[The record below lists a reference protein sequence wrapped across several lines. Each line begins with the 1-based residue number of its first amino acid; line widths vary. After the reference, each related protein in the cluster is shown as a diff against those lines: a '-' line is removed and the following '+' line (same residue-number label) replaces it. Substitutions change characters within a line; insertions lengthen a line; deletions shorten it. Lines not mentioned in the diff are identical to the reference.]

1 MYKKTLFIFRRDLR
15 IQDNIGL
22 IESLQNSNEV
32 IPCFIYD
39 ENIIKKLKDSE
50 FRWSFLNE
58 SLVDL
63 DNELKKKG
71 TSLQILE
78 GNPEKIVDKIIK
90 KHKLNA
96 IFVNT
101 DFTNYAQHRDEKIF
115 QVCKKNKISFHSSLD
130 FLLHNP
136 NEIKTNEGSPYT
148 IYSFFYK
155 KARQFPIKKI
165 VKNIQKNYSK
175 EIISDDQIKKSKIKN
190 KEITGGRKEALKI
203 LKDLDKFRDYDKVRD
218 FPGLNQTTMLS
229 AHNKFGTVS
238 VREVHKEIKEVLG
251 SDHTIMGEIYWREFF
266 SHILFHFPYAQK
278 TTFRK
283 KFQKIPW
290 SKSKE
295 SFKKWSEGN
304 TGFPIV
310 DAGMRQLNQTGFMHN
325 RVRMVV
331 ASFLTKDLH
340 MDWRLG
346 EKYFEEKLI
355 DHDPAVN
362 SGNWQW
368 AASTGCDSV
377 PYFRIFNPWRQQ
389 ERFDLNCDY
398 IKKWVPELEKIE
410 PKIIHNLWEK
420 FPTDLEYPK
429 PMLIHKIEAEKTK
442 LIFKSQK

>member
-15 IQDNIGL
+15 IEDNIGL
-22 IESLQNSNEV
+22 IESLQNSKEV

-39 ENIIKKLKDSE
+39 ENIIKKLKDSK
-50 FRWSFLNE
+50 FRWNFLNV

-78 GNPEKIVDKIIK
+78 GKPEKIIDNMIK
-90 KHKLNA
+90 KYNLNA
-96 IFVNT
+96 IFLNT
-101 DFTNYAQHRDEKIF
+101 DFTNYAQRRDEKIF
-115 QVCKKNKISFHSSLD
+115 QIFKKNKISFHSTLD

-165 VKNIQKNYSK
+165 IKNIQKNYSN
-175 EIISDDQIKKSKIKN
+175 EVISDNEIKKSEIKN
-190 KEITGGRKEALKI
+190 NKIIGGRKEALKI

-229 AHNKFGTVS
+229 AHNKFGTIS

-251 SDHTIMGEIYWREFF
+251 SNHTIMGEIYWREFF

-295 SFKKWSEGN
+295 SFKKWSEGE

-340 MDWRLG
+340 MDWKLG

-398 IKKWVPELEKIE
+398 IKKWIPELEKVE
-410 PKIIHNLWEK
+410 PKIIHKLWEK
-420 FPTDLEYPK
+420 FPEDLEYPK

>member
-15 IQDNIGL
+15 IEDNIGL
-22 IESLQNSNEV
+22 IESLQNSKEV

-39 ENIIKKLKDSE
+39 ENIIKKLKDSK
-50 FRWSFLNE
+50 FRWNFLNE

-78 GNPEKIVDKIIK
+78 GKPEKIIDNMIK
-90 KHKLNA
+90 KYNLNA
-96 IFVNT
+96 IFLNT
-101 DFTNYAQHRDEKIF
+101 DFTNYAQRRDEKIF
-115 QVCKKNKISFHSSLD
+115 QICKKNKISFHSTLD

-136 NEIKTNEGSPYT
+136 NEIKTNDGSPYT

-165 VKNIQKNYSK
+165 IKNIQKNYSN
-175 EIISDDQIKKSKIKN
+175 EVISDNEIKKSEIKN
-190 KEITGGRKEALKI
+190 NKIIGGRKEALKI

-229 AHNKFGTVS
+229 AHNKFGTIS

-251 SDHTIMGEIYWREFF
+251 SNHTIMGEIYWREFF

-295 SFKKWSEGN
+295 SFKKWSEGE

-340 MDWRLG
+340 MDWKLG

-398 IKKWVPELEKIE
+398 IKKWIPELEKVE
-410 PKIIHNLWEK
+410 PKIIHKLWEK
-420 FPTDLEYPK
+420 FPEDLEYPK

>member
-101 DFTNYAQHRDEKIF
+101 DFTKYAQHRDEKIF

>member
-1 MYKKTLFIFRRDLR
+1 MYKKSLFIFRRDLR

-22 IESLQNSNEV
+22 IESLQNSKEV

-58 SLVDL
+58 SLVEL

-78 GNPEKIVDKIIK
+78 GKPEKIIDKIIK
-90 KHKLNA
+90 RHKLDA
-96 IFVNT
+96 VFLNT
-101 DFTNYAQHRDEKIF
+101 DFTNYSQRRDEKIF
-115 QVCKKNKISFHSSLD
+115 QVCKKNKIAFHSTLD

-155 KARQFPIKKI
+155 KAKQFPIKKI
-165 VKNIQKNYSK
+165 IKNIKKNYSK
-175 EIISDDQIKKSKIKN
+175 EIISDDQIKKSEIKN
-190 KEITGGRKEALKI
+190 NEIRGGRKEALKI
-203 LKDLDKFRDYDKVRD
+203 LKNLDKFRDYDKVRD

-295 SFKKWSEGN
+295 SFKKWCEGK

-410 PKIIHNLWEK
+410 PKIIHKLWEK
-420 FPTDLEYPK
+420 FPTNLAYPK
-429 PMLIHKIEAEKTK
+429 PMLTHKIEAEKTK

>member
-15 IQDNIGL
+15 IEDNIGL
-22 IESLQNSNEV
+22 IESLQNSKEV

-39 ENIIKKLKDSE
+39 ENIIKKLKDSK
-50 FRWSFLNE
+50 FRWNFLNE

-78 GNPEKIVDKIIK
+78 GKPEKIIDNMIK
-90 KHKLNA
+90 KYNLNA
-96 IFVNT
+96 IFLNT
-101 DFTNYAQHRDEKIF
+101 DFTNYAQRRDEKIF
-115 QVCKKNKISFHSSLD
+115 QICKKNKISFHSTLD

-165 VKNIQKNYSK
+165 IKNIQKNYSN
-175 EIISDDQIKKSKIKN
+175 EVISDNEIKKSEIKN
-190 KEITGGRKEALKI
+190 NKIIGGRKEALKI

-229 AHNKFGTVS
+229 AHNKFGTIS

-251 SDHTIMGEIYWREFF
+251 SNHTIMGEIYWREFF

-295 SFKKWSEGN
+295 SFKKWSEGE

-340 MDWRLG
+340 MDWKLG

-398 IKKWVPELEKIE
+398 IKKWIPELEKVE
-410 PKIIHNLWEK
+410 PKIIHKLWEK
-420 FPTDLEYPK
+420 FPEDLEYPK